1 MPSLPPPPPF
11 ISRDGGSGSNYSGFE
26 ISFPLL
32 RLALGN
38 LSPSADTAVAV
49 AVAMSL
55 VHPHSCSN
63 SFISVS
69 MDSGAKLIADSN
81 SINGLCF
88 KDTKE
93 RIRKMFD
100 QIELSVSSYD
110 TAWVAMVPSPT
121 SSHNPC
127 FPACLNW
134 LLDNQLPDGSWG
146 TCRRPHPMLTK
157 DALSSTLACVLALR
171 RWGVGEEQMTKGLRF
186 IESHSG
192 SVSDEN
198 RLTPIGFD
206 IIFSG
211 MVEYAGELNLNL
223 PLRST
228 DIDTLFHKRDLEFRR
243 ENSKG
248 REAYL
253 AYVAEGIGKR
263 QDWEMVMKYQR
274 KNGSLFNSPSATA
287 AALCHLPNAGFL
299 SYLTELL
306 EKFENGVPTVHPS
319 YIYPRLCMV
328 ETLES
333 LGIGQHFRE
342 EITSV
347 LDETYRCWLQGEE
360 EIFLDPVT
368 CAMAFRILRVN
379 GYDVSSEP
387 LTAFDEENFFNSLGG
402 YLKDLDAV
410 VELFKASQMIIH
422 PNEQFLE
429 KQIAWT
435 SRFLKQELSN
445 SSTYANKHKQNIM
458 QKVKYALEFPHYAS
472 LERVV
477 HRRNIVNYVVDD
489 IRMLKSSYC
498 SSSIGNKD
506 FLRLAVENFN
516 ARHSIYQEELKQ
528 LERWVREKRL
538 DKLKFARQKLAYCY
552 FSAAATICSP
562 ELSDARISWAK
573 NGVLTTVVDDFFD
586 VGGSEDELLNLIQLV
601 EKHDLDTNTHC
612 CSEEVEIIFS
622 ALQSTISEIGEKAIA
637 WQGRNVKTHVTEIW
651 LALLRS
657 MLQEAQWLKHKAVP
671 TVNEYM
677 TNGYVSFALGPII
690 LPALYFIGPRISEDV
705 IKSPEYN
712 LLYKHVSTCGR
723 LLNDIHG
730 FKRESMEGKLNAVS
744 LHIIHSTDSV
754 TKDDVI
760 REMKHLIK
768 ERRRELHGLVLQRN
782 SSTVPRE
789 CKELFWKMSKVLHL
803 FYVKDDGFTSH
814 ELGSVVNAV
823 INEPVFV
830 DELLVS

>member
-1 MPSLPPPPPF
+1 MQTT
-11 ISRDGGSGSNYSGFE
+11 R
-26 ISFPLL
+26 
-32 RLALGN
+32 LGN
-38 LSPSADTAVAV
+38 LSPSACTAIAI
-49 AVAMSL
+49 AMS
-55 VHPHSCSN
+55 VFHSHSCSN

-69 MDSGAKLIADSN
+69 MDSGAKTIADTN
-81 SINGLCF
+81 RTNGLCF

-93 RIRKMFD
+93 RIKKMFG

-121 SSHNPC
+121 SPHNPC

-134 LLDNQLPDGSWG
+134 LLDNHLPDGSWSP
-146 TCRRPHPMLTK
+146 CRHPHPMLTK
-157 DALSSTLACVLALR
+157 DMLSSTLACVLALR
-171 RWGVGEEQMTKGLRF
+171 RWGIGEEQMTKGLWF

-198 RLTPIGFD
+198 QLTPIGFN

-211 MVEYAGELNLNL
+211 MVEYAKDLNLNL

-228 DIDTLFHKRDLEFRR
+228 DIDALFHKRDLELRR

-253 AYVAEGIGKR
+253 AYVSEGIGK

-274 KNGSLFNSPSATA
+274 KNGSLFNSPSTTA
-287 AALCHLPNAGFL
+287 AALSHIPNAGCL
-299 SYLTELL
+299 CYLTELL
-306 EKFENGVPTVHPS
+306 EKFDNAVPAVHPFH
-319 YIYPRLCMV
+319 IYPRLCMV
-328 ETLES
+328 ETIES

-342 EITSV
+342 EIASV
-347 LDETYRCWLQGEE
+347 LDETYRCWMQGEE

-368 CAMAFRILRVN
+368 CAMAFRILRIS
-379 GYDVSSEP
+379 GYDVSSES
-387 LTAFDEENFFNSLGG
+387 LTGFAEEHFFKSLGG

-429 KQIAWT
+429 KQISWT
-435 SRFLKQELSN
+435 RNFLKQELSN
-445 SSTYANKHKQNIM
+445 GSTYAYKHTQNII
-458 QKVKYALEFPHYAS
+458 QKANDALEFPHYAS
-472 LERVV
+472 LERLV
-477 HRRNIVNYVVDD
+477 HRRNIVNYAVDD
-489 IRMLKSSYC
+489 IHMLKSSYC

-506 FLRLAVENFN
+506 FLRLAVEDFN
-516 ARHSIYQEELKQ
+516 GCQSIYREELKQ

-552 FSAAATICSP
+552 FSAAATICPP

-601 EKHDLDTNTHC
+601 EKHDLDTNIHC

-622 ALQSTISEIGEKAIA
+622 ALHDMISEIGEKAVA
-637 WQGRNVKTHVTEIW
+637 WQGRNIKTHVTEIW
-651 LALLRS
+651 LDLLRS
-657 MLQEAQWLKHKAVP
+657 MLQEAQWLKQRAVP
-671 TVNEYM
+671 TMNEYV

-690 LPALYFIGPRISEDV
+690 LPALYFVGPRLSEDV
-705 IKSPEYN
+705 VKSHEYN
-712 LLYKHVSTCGR
+712 LLFKHVSTCGR
-723 LLNDIHG
+723 LLNDIHS

-744 LHIIHSTDSV
+744 LHMIHGTDSV
-754 TKDDVI
+754 TEDHVNLEI
-760 REMKHLIK
+760 KHLIEEK
-768 ERRRELHGLVLQRN
+768 RRELQGLVLQR
-782 SSTVPRE
+782 SGIVPRQ

-803 FYVKDDGFTSH
+803 FYLKDDGFTSH
-814 ELGSVVNAV
+814 EMVNVVNAV
-823 INEPVFV
+823 IHEPVFV
-830 DELLVS
+830 DEL